1 MERYLVQNLNEMAHN
16 KHQGKTLHTGTGKVY
31 NKTWKKSKR
40 KTHKPRIMQ
49 TLTKESSTSKVM
61 LCGLE
66 KGVLI
71 CGE

>member
-1 MERYLVQNLNEMAHN
+1 MERYLIQQLNGMARN
-16 KHQGKTLHTGTGKVY
+16 KHQGKTLQTGTGKVH
-31 NKTWKKSKR
+31 NKTWKKSKH

-49 TLTKESSTSKVM
+49 TLTKEYSTSKVM

-71 CGE
+71 CEE